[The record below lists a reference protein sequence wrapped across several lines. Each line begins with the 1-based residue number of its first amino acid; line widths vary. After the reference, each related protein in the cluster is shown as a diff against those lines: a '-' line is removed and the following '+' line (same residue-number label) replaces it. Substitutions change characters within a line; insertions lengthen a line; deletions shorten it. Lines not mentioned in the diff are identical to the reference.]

1 MSSIPQRLEQETT
14 VAQSASAAPVVL
26 KKNSLLGDY
35 FQLFKVR
42 VTSLVVMTAWAGYY
56 MGAARSGVSSLT
68 WTLLN
73 ALVGIG
79 ITCAGS
85 AALNEVLEHKID
97 ALMRRTR
104 NRPLPAGRMSLATG
118 LTAGILAAVSGPLY
132 LSLTTNVLTGVLA
145 FSTAA
150 TYLAF
155 YTPLKRIS
163 PISTFV
169 GAFPGAMPPLLGW
182 TAVRGKL
189 EIEAVFLFLIVF
201 FWQFP
206 HFQAIAWM
214 YREDYEAAGIKMLP
228 VVDKA
233 GHAVIR
239 QMLTYCST
247 LISVSLVPALLH
259 MTGRIYLFGALA
271 LGLGFLWF
279 VVRLART
286 KLPTTSP
293 DSRLFA
299 RHLLQASVIYLPL
312 LFALMMLNVVHS

>member
-1 MSSIPQRLEQETT
+1 MSSIPRSEIPPKTADAKT
-14 VAQSASAAPVVL
+14 AAAPVVM
-26 KKNSLLGDY
+26 KKSSLLGDY
-35 FQLFKVR
+35 LQLFKVR
-42 VTSLVVMTAWAGYY
+42 VTALIVMTAWAGYY

-68 WTLLN
+68 WNLLN

-79 ITCAGS
+79 VTCAGS
-85 AALNEVLEHKID
+85 AALNEVLECKID

-118 LTAGILAAVSGPLY
+118 LTAGVLATVLGPVY
-132 LSLTTNVLTGVLA
+132 LALTTNVLTGVLA

-155 YTPLKRIS
+155 YTPLKLVS

-189 EIEAVFLFLIVF
+189 EVEGVLLFLIVF

-233 GHAVIR
+233 GHSVIR
-239 QMLTYCST
+239 QMLAYSST
-247 LISVSLVPALLH
+247 LISVSLVPTLLR
-259 MTGRIYLFGALA
+259 MSGKVYLFGALA
-271 LGLGFLWF
+271 LGLAFLWF
-279 VVRLART
+279 VFRLART

-293 DSRLFA
+293 DSRRYA
-299 RHLLQASVIYLPL
+299 RQLLQASVIYLPL
-312 LFALMMLNVVHS
+312 LFALMMLNVVR

>member
-1 MSSIPQRLEQETT
+1 MSSIPRNVIPPKTADAKT
-14 VAQSASAAPVVL
+14 AAAPVVM
-26 KKNSLLGDY
+26 KKSSLLGDY
-35 FQLFKVR
+35 LQLFKVR
-42 VTSLVVMTAWAGYY
+42 VTALIVMTAWAGYY

-68 WTLLN
+68 WNLLN

-79 ITCAGS
+79 VTCAGS
-85 AALNEVLEHKID
+85 AALNEVLECKID

-118 LTAGILAAVSGPLY
+118 LTAGVLATVLGPVY
-132 LSLTTNVLTGVLA
+132 LALTTNVLTGVLA

-155 YTPLKRIS
+155 YTPLKLVS

-189 EIEAVFLFLIVF
+189 EVEGVLLFLIVF

-233 GHAVIR
+233 GHSVIR
-239 QMLTYCST
+239 QMLAYSST
-247 LISVSLVPALLH
+247 LISVSLVPTLLR
-259 MTGRIYLFGALA
+259 MSGKVYLFGALA
-271 LGLGFLWF
+271 LGLAFLWF
-279 VVRLART
+279 VFRLART

-293 DSRLFA
+293 DSRRYA
-299 RHLLQASVIYLPL
+299 RQLLQASVIYLPL
-312 LFALMMLNVVHS
+312 LFALMMLNVVR

>member
-1 MSSIPQRLEQETT
+1 MSSTAQRIVERQPEP
-14 VAQSASAAPVVL
+14 APAPVVL
-26 KKNSLLGDY
+26 RKSSVFGDY
-35 FQLFKVR
+35 LQLFKVR
-42 VTSLVVMTAWAGYY
+42 VTSLIVMTAWAGYY
-56 MGAARSGVSSLT
+56 MGAAKSGVPATS
-68 WTLLN
+68 WHLLY
-73 ALVGIG
+73 ALLGIG
-79 ITCAGS
+79 MTCAGS
-85 AALNEVLEHKID
+85 AALNEVLERNID

-104 NRPLPAGRMSLATG
+104 NRPLPAGRMG
-118 LTAGILAAVSGPLY
+118 LTTGWIAGILATLSGSAFLA
-132 LSLTTNVLTGVLA
+132 LTTNVLTGVLA
-145 FSTAA
+145 LLTAA

-182 TAVRGKL
+182 AAVRGRL

-214 YREDYEAAGIKMLP
+214 YRDDYQAAGIKMLP
-228 VVDKA
+228 VVDTA
-233 GHAVIR
+233 GHSVIR

-247 LISVSLVPALLH
+247 LISVSLMPALLH
-259 MTGRIYLFGALA
+259 MTGRVYLFGALV

-279 VVRLART
+279 VLRLARS

-293 DSRLFA
+293 ESRIFA
-299 RHLLQASVIYLPL
+299 RQLLQASVLYLPL
-312 LFALMMLNVVHS
+312 LFALMMFNVVR

>member
-1 MSSIPQRLEQETT
+1 MSSIPQRIVERK
-14 VAQSASAAPVVL
+14 AAAAAPVVL
-26 KKNSLLGDY
+26 QETSLLGDY
-35 FQLFKVR
+35 LQLFKAR
-42 VTSLVVMTAWAGYY
+42 VTSLIVMTAWAGYY

-79 ITCAGS
+79 VTCAGS
-85 AALNEVLEHKID
+85 AALNEVLEYKID

-104 NRPLPAGRMSLATG
+104 NRPLPAGRMSLARG
-118 LTAGILAAVSGPLY
+118 LTAGILATVMGPAY
-132 LSLTTNVLTGVLA
+132 LALTTNVLTGVLA
-145 FSTAA
+145 FATAA

-189 EIEAVFLFLIVF
+189 EIETVFLFLIVF

-233 GHAVIR
+233 GHSVIR
-239 QMLTYCST
+239 QMFTYGST
-247 LISVSLVPALLH
+247 LISVSLVPALLR
-259 MTGRIYLFGALA
+259 MTGKIYLFGALA
-271 LGLGFLWF
+271 LGLAFLWF
-279 VVRLART
+279 VFRLAMA

-293 DSRLFA
+293 DSRIYA
-299 RHLLQASVIYLPL
+299 RQLLQASVIYLPL
-312 LFALMMLNVVHS
+312 LFALMMLNVVH